1 MTAPDLDDLAPSD
14 LAPSDLTALGV
25 NYLRVL
31 WCDNANV
38 IRARAVRVRE
48 PLRVN
53 VAISQAQMA
62 LPVMADHV
70 APGAGLGPVGEAQLV
85 PDWTTLRLLPFA
97 PGEAQVL
104 SDLTLNGAPW
114 VHCPRAFLRAQIAR
128 LSALGLHVQAAFEN
142 EFYLLRRAGEELW
155 PTDDT
160 VYAATGSM
168 NLHRP
173 FMHALSDALEALGL
187 EPETY
192 HAESGPGQLE
202 LSVRHTGA
210 LGSADGQIVF
220 REAVRGVAQQHG
232 RVASFLP
239 KIFESQAGSGCHL
252 NLSLWQG
259 GVNVTGDASHL
270 SGLSDT
276 GRAFIAGILAHLP
289 ALCALSI
296 PSPNSYRRLRPSAW
310 AGAYA
315 TWGHLNREAA
325 VRVSAASAGSAR
337 FELKTSDATANPY
350 LALGSVIAAGL
361 DGIERNLPLPPETAY
376 DPGLLSGTEREARG
390 VVALPRSLGE
400 AITALEHDPV
410 LLTALGTERADTYLA
425 VRRAEWQALQGL
437 SLQEEVTLLAERY

>member
-1 MTAPDLDDLAPSD
+1 MTVPEPSALAPSD
-14 LAPSDLTALGV
+14 LAPSDLTTLGV
-25 NYLRVL
+25 RYLRVL

-38 IRARAVRVRE
+38 IRARAVRVRD

-70 APGAGLGPVGEAQLV
+70 APGARLGPVGEAALV
-85 PDWTTLRLLPFA
+85 PDWSTLRVLPFA

-104 SDLTLNGAPW
+104 GDLMLNGAPW
-114 VHCPRAFLRAQIAR
+114 AHCPRAFLREQIAR

-142 EFYLLRRAGEELW
+142 EFYLLHRAETELR
-155 PTDDT
+155 PADNT

-173 FMHALSDALEALGL
+173 FVHALGEALEALGL

-192 HAESGPGQLE
+192 HPESGPGQLE
-202 LSVRHTGA
+202 LSVRHQGA
-210 LGSADGQIVF
+210 LASADQQIVF

-232 RVASFLP
+232 YVPSFLP
-239 KIFESQAGSGCHL
+239 KLFELQAGSGCHL

-259 GVNVTGDASHL
+259 GLNVSGDASHP
-270 SGLSDT
+270 SGLSET
-276 GRAFIAGILAHLP
+276 TRAFIAGLLAHLP

-325 VRVSAASAGSAR
+325 VRVSAAGAGSAR
-337 FELKTSDATANPY
+337 FELKTSDASANPY

-361 DGIERNLPLPPETAY
+361 DGIERKLPLPGETAF
-376 DPGLLSGTEREARG
+376 DPGLLSDTEREAQG
-390 VVALPRSLGE
+390 IAALPGSLGE
-400 AITALEHDPV
+400 AISALEHDSV
-410 LLTALGTERADTYLA
+410 LLKALGTERAHTYLA
-425 VRRAEWQALQGL
+425 VRRAEWQALKDM
-437 SLQEEVTLLAERY
+437 SLEDEVQLLAERY

>member
-1 MTAPDLDDLAPSD
+1 MTVPEPSA

-25 NYLRVL
+25 KYLRVL

-62 LPVMADHV
+62 LPVMVDRV
-70 APGAGLGPVGEAQLV
+70 ALGAGLGPVGEAGLV

-104 SDLTLNGAPW
+104 GDLTLDGAPW
-114 VHCPRAFLRAQIAR
+114 VHCPRAFLRGQIAR
-128 LSALGLHVQAAFEN
+128 LAASGLQVQAAFEN
-142 EFYLLRRAGEELW
+142 EFYLLHRAETEAGTELR
-155 PTDDT
+155 PADDT

-173 FMHALSDALEALGL
+173 FVHALSDALEALGL

-192 HAESGPGQLE
+192 HPESGPGQLE
-202 LSVRHTGA
+202 LSVRHTDA
-210 LGSADGQIVF
+210 LSSADQQIVF
-220 REAVRGVAQQHG
+220 RETVRGVAQQHG
-232 RVASFLP
+232 YVASFLP
-239 KIFESQAGSGCHL
+239 KIFEAQAGSGCHL
-252 NLSLWQG
+252 NLSLWRG
-259 GVNVTGDASHL
+259 GLNVTGDASHP
-270 SGLSDT
+270 SGLSET
-276 GRAFIAGILAHLP
+276 TRAFIAGILAHLP

-325 VRVSAASAGSAR
+325 VRVSAASVASAR
-337 FELKTSDATANPY
+337 FELKTSDASANPY

-361 DGIERNLPLPPETAY
+361 DGIERNLPLPPETAF
-376 DPGLLSGTEREARG
+376 DPGLLSDVERKSLG
-390 VVALPRSLGE
+390 IVALPGSLGE
-400 AITALEHDPV
+400 AIAALEHDPA
-410 LLTALGTERADTYLA
+410 LLAALGAERAHTYLA
-425 VRRAEWQALQGL
+425 VRRAEWQALKDM
-437 SLQEEVTLLAERY
+437 SLEQEVQLLAERY

>member
-1 MTAPDLDDLAPSD
+1 MTVPEPPASKASD

-25 NYLRVL
+25 NDLRVL

-62 LPVMADHV
+62 LPVMGDSV
-70 APGAGLGPVGEAQLV
+70 VDGSGLGPVGEAQLV
-85 PDWTTLRLLPFA
+85 PDWTTLRVLPYA

-104 SDLTLNGAPW
+104 GDLTLGGAPW
-114 VHCPRAFLRAQIAR
+114 EHCPRAFLRDQIAR
-128 LSALGLHVQAAFEN
+128 LAALGLHVQAAFEN
-142 EFYLLRRAGEELW
+142 EFYLLYRDGQELR
-155 PTDDT
+155 PADDT

-173 FMHALSDALEALGL
+173 FVHALSDALEALEL

-192 HAESGPGQLE
+192 HPESGPGQLE
-202 LSVRHTGA
+202 LSVRHTDA
-210 LGSADGQIVF
+210 LSSADQQIMF
-220 REAVRGVAQQHG
+220 REAVRGMAQQNG
-232 RVASFLP
+232 YVPSFLP

-252 NLSLWQG
+252 NLSLWRG
-259 GVNVTGDASHL
+259 GLNMTGDASHP
-270 SGLSDT
+270 SGLSDS
-276 GRAFIAGILAHLP
+276 GRAFIAGLLAHLP
-289 ALCALSI
+289 ALCALSV

-310 AGAYA
+310 AGAYC

-325 VRVSAASAGSAR
+325 VRVSVGGAGSAR

-361 DGIERNLPLPPETAY
+361 DGIERNLTLPPETAF
-376 DPGLLSGTEREARG
+376 DPSLLSDAEREAQGIR
-390 VVALPRSLGE
+390 ALPSSLGE
-400 AITALEHDPV
+400 AITALEQDEA
-410 LLTALGTERADTYLA
+410 LLAALGAERAQTYLA
-425 VRRAEWQALQGL
+425 VRRAEWQAMKDMNLQD
-437 SLQEEVTLLAERY
+437 EVRLLAERY